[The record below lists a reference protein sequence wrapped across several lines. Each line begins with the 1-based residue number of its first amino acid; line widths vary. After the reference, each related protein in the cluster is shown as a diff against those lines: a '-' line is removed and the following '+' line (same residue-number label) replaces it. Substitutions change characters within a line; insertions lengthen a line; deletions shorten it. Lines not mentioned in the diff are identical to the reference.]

1 MGFFKLRLQLQFY
14 ETKILRDMHTAK
26 IPVFI
31 LGKLYKLKWT
41 VIRDTEEPEKGYMW
55 AS

>member
-14 ETKILRDMHTAK
+14 ETKILTDMHTAK

-41 VIRDTEEPEKGYMW
+41 VIRETEEPEKGYMW